1 MTESDPQPSDT
12 QQDVE
17 LSRVEA
23 QLSELLR
30 EAYELRA
37 ELKNAGPM
45 DQEERASIITQAEEL
60 EGLAAEQDTGQ
71 AAAAQVAEEL
81 GPELLGFA
89 VPDRAAEDFAVAVG
103 AGAGGDHDRLG
114 HDPAVDPALQ

>member
-1 MTESDPQPSDT
+1 MTGSDPQPSDT
-12 QQDVE
+12 QQDVELRVE

-30 EAYELRA
+30 EAHELRA

-60 EGLAAEQDTGQ
+60 EGLAAELEARRD
-71 AAAAQVAEEL
+71 A
-81 GPELLGFA
+81 LLRRHGR
-89 VPDRAAEDFAVAVG
+89 PPSP
-103 AGAGGDHDRLG
+103 
-114 HDPAVDPALQ
+114 PASA